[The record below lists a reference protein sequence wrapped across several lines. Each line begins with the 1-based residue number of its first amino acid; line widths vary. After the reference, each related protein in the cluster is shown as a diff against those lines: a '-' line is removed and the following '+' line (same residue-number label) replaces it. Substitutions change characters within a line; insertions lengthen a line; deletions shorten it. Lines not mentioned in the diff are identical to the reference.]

1 MNAAC
6 VAAGGP
12 LLERLS
18 DPRALG
24 RALLREDRLAA
35 SLSLWELRA
44 LTDAALIDGSL
55 LADEVGRRWGGD
67 PDAVAAA
74 SAIPVEDAETDAGY
88 GTTVVFAQYR
98 TRPLGIVLY
107 RPAIAALD
115 RQLRAFRPSG
125 WLGVDGTR
133 RVFLAHELY
142 HHFDEERTAPLCSR
156 HRVPVLRLGPLR
168 VSAPLTGMRE
178 IAAGAFAQRLL
189 RLPFHPRALDAVA
202 ARTLRI

>member
-6 VAAGGP
+6 VAADEP
-12 LLERLS
+12 LVTEFS

-24 RALLREDRLAA
+24 CALLCEDRLAA
-35 SLSLWELRA
+35 SFSLQEMRA

-74 SAIPVEDAETDAGY
+74 SRIPVENADTDAGY
-88 GTTVVFAQYR
+88 GTTLVFAQYR
-98 TRPLGIVLY
+98 TRPLGIVLN

-115 RQLRAFRPSG
+115 RQLRVSR
-125 WLGVDGTR
+125 LGSLLGIDGSR

-142 HHFDEERTAPLCSR
+142 HHFDEERAAPLCSR